1 MTELLR
7 GDGCTKRV
15 LLLVLACMLALA
27 ACGGSVPAELLPDLD
42 QEPPEYVIFA
52 ALGERYV
59 LTFDSAV
66 SNVGAGP
73 MLVTGRRPS
82 SEPGMAV
89 EQVVIRADGSEEAQP
104 VDAVMRYEVTESH
117 GHWHLMGFERYEIR
131 RASDHALVGT
141 SRKVGFCLS
150 DRYEAAPADLPG
162 EPEEPV
168 WIEECGRNHPELVEM
183 REGISVGWGDEY
195 VPTLEGQYVDVTG
208 LPQGRYEI
216 VHRVN
221 TKRILRES
229 DYANNAASV
238 LVELGNRTVEIL
250 RSCPDSE
257 RCAGT

>member
-1 MTELLR
+1 MLR
-7 GDGCTKRV
+7 SAVAAVCAGA
-15 LLLVLACMLALA
+15 LVLA
-27 ACGGSVPAELLPDLD
+27 ACGGSAPAELLPDLD

-73 MLVTGRRPS
+73 MLVAGRRLGETP
-82 SEPGMAV
+82 EMHV
-89 EQVVIRADGSEEAQP
+89 EQVVLRADGSEAAQP
-104 VDAVMRYEVTESH
+104 VDAVMRYEVAESH
-117 GHWHLMGFERYEIR
+117 AHWHLMGFERYEIR

-141 SRKVGFCLS
+141 SRKIGFCLS
-150 DRYEAAPADLPG
+150 DRYEARPGGLPG
-162 EPEEPV
+162 QPEEAV
-168 WIEECGRNHPELVEM
+168 WIEECGRGRPELVEM

-208 LPQGRYEI
+208 LAPGRYEI

-221 TKRILRES
+221 TERVFRES

-238 LVELGNRTVEIL
+238 LVELGNRAVEIL